1 MFLDS
6 SKDPIALVKYE
17 EHSTSPFRL
26 AIGYIGPSRD
36 IIVKI
41 SLETSCNL
49 HNTVAI
55 VL

>member
-6 SKDPIALVKYE
+6 GKDPIALVKYE
-17 EHSTSPFRL
+17 EYSTSPFRL
-26 AIGYIGPSRD
+26 AISYIGPSRD

-41 SLETSCNL
+41 FLETSCNP